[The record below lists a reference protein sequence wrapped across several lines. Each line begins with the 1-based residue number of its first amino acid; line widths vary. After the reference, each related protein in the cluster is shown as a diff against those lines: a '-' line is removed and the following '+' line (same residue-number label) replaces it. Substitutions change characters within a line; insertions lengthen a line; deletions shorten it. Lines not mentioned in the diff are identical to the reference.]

1 MASWFR
7 HGPHDTKRFP
17 TCQQGGPETIL
28 TCPVACSAWLARR
41 AGLSLQAVKN
51 LRNGEI
57 RDYQDRLTVP
67 VCREL
72 GWSSDSIGR
81 LLRGED
87 PIILPGRADP
97 AEAAELPE
105 LVVEMSRQLAELTER
120 VQELGA
126 EVMRWH
132 REGARA
138 APGSAAGSS

>member
-1 MASWFR
+1 M
-7 HGPHDTKRFP
+7 HGGRADGLVVSPWPTRYQTFP
-17 TCQQGGPETIL
+17 NVST
-28 TCPVACSAWLARR
+28 RR
-41 AGLSLQAVKN
+41 AGNHPDLPGCLFGLVK
-51 LRNGEI
+51 
-57 RDYQDRLTVP
+57 
-67 VCREL
+67 
-72 GWSSDSIGR
+72 R